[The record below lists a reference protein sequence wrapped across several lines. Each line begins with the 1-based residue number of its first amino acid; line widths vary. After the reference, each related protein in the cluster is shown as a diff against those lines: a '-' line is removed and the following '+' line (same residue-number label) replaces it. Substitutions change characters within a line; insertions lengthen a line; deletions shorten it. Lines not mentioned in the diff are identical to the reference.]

1 MKIVMEQPAT
11 GEEDQIIVKCRN
23 MTPEMMELIHRI
35 QMQSY
40 VLTGYVGDTIH
51 KVPPSDVFYIET
63 VNGRTFLYG
72 KQDVYEVKQKLYE
85 LEENLGASDFLRISK
100 STLLNLSKI
109 KTLVPALS
117 GRLEA
122 VLKNDEKVIISRQYV
137 GELKKRLDI

>member
-1 MKIVMEQPAT
+1 MEQPAT